1 MARMPSARDFLFTL
15 CLTVVVVFAAP
26 AKSLAFTPVELL
38 DGKLTIDIEDGWG
51 PDKSRIAK
59 QTIAAFKPKKGDA
72 WGTVVRGTHGLDPAA
87 IGDYLTR
94 KSAEYTK
101 GLAWLPKLT
110 WLKKDTITLRGR
122 QWADLRFIGQMPDAK
137 DTKEGL
143 LYTRILATSYQG
155 QLLEIIFTSNTDR
168 SDATKAKIDRMI
180 ESVKLID

>member
-1 MARMPSARDFLFTL
+1 MISLRDFLFTL
-15 CLTVVVVFAAP
+15 SLSALVLVGSASP
-26 AKSLAFTPVELL
+26 SLAFTPVELL
-38 DGKLTIDIEDGWG
+38 DGKLTLEIEDGFV
-51 PDKSRIAK
+51 PDKSRVAK
-59 QTIAAFKPKKGDA
+59 QTIAAFKAKKGDA
-72 WGTVVRGTHGLDPAA
+72 WGAVARGTRGLDPAA
-87 IGDYLTR
+87 LGDYLTR

-110 WLKKDTITLRGR
+110 WLKNDTVTLRGR

-137 DTKEGL
+137 NPMDGV

-180 ESVKLID
+180 ESVKLAD

>member
-1 MARMPSARDFLFTL
+1 MHSLRDFLFTL
-15 CLTVVVVFAAP
+15 GLAVVCVLGSAAE
-26 AKSLAFTPVELL
+26 SVAFTPVELL
-38 DGKLTIDIEDGWG
+38 DGKLTLEIEDGFV
-51 PDKSRIAK
+51 PDKGRVAK
-59 QTIAAFKPKKGDA
+59 QTIAAFKARKGDA
-72 WGTVVRGTHGLDPAA
+72 WGAIVRGTHGLDPAA
-87 IGDYLTR
+87 LGDYLTR

-137 DTKEGL
+137 TSTEGV
-143 LYTRILATSYQG
+143 LYTRILATSYEG

-180 ESVKLID
+180 ESVKLAD